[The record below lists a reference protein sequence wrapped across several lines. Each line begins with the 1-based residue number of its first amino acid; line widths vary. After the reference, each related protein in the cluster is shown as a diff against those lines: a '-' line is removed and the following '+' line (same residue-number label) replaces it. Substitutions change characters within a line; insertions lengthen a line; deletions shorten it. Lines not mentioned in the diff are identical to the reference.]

1 MALIRSF
8 PVCRG
13 RFFCLIARLYDL
25 HAGLVTG
32 PSCLHE
38 PKEVPAMSL
47 YTRED
52 IFRIVKER
60 MSASSDFSSPTFS
73 AP

>member
-1 MALIRSF
+1 
-8 PVCRG
+8 
-13 RFFCLIARLYDL
+13 
-25 HAGLVTG
+25 
-32 PSCLHE
+32 
-38 PKEVPAMSL
+38 MSL